1 MPAAPPL
8 TNLQRELLDLF
19 ALDLPEDELREI
31 QRLLARHFAEK
42 ATAGFDAFADEQGL
56 SPEDTDRWTYEYR
69 RASTGHGK
77 PASAKA
83 GGVPAP
89 GRFLPETPC
98 RQYRW
103 TKWVTAPHTTGSRPP
118 LTLPPGDT

>member
-42 ATAGFDAFADEQGL
+42 ATAGFDAFADERGL
-56 SPEDTDRWTYEYR
+56 SPEDTDRWTYDLKEAIKR
-69 RASTGHGK
+69 
-77 PASAKA
+77 
-83 GGVPAP
+83 
-89 GRFLPETPC
+89 TP
-98 RQYRW
+98 
-103 TKWVTAPHTTGSRPP
+103 
-118 LTLPPGDT
+118 